1 MDTPVSYDLELPIRM
16 NASKNAPWHDIPP
29 FAMIAPHLGRA
40 SDLIYGALVPPNSA
54 EELAPLLDHFMA
66 RSGKMIRPGLVLLG
80 GACLGPITDEH
91 IRVAAMVE
99 MIHDAT
105 LLHDDV
111 MDDGQARRGAPTINR
126 VWGNES
132 AVLLGD
138 FVLSR
143 VFRMTAD
150 LEPAIAKVVAET
162 AVRVCEGELRQVAQK
177 QNWQLTEDEYISI
190 IADKSAAFFS
200 GCCRLGGLLA
210 HAETP
215 HIEALDRYGLY
226 AGIAF
231 QIVDDLLDISG
242 NEIQTGK
249 TAQSDLNM
257 SKLTLAVI
265 HLLGAV
271 GASERE
277 KVHALLNHPA
287 ESGREL
293 DTMLHHHGSLDYAHE
308 HARRYV
314 HKATEALAS
323 LPAGDARDAL
333 AETAHFMANRAA

>member
-1 MDTPVSYDLELPIRM
+1 MDT
-16 NASKNAPWHDIPP
+16 SKNAPWHDIPS
-29 FAMIAPHLGRA
+29 FAMVASHLGRA
-40 SDLIYGALVPPNSA
+40 SELIYGSLAAPELA
-54 EELAPLLDHFMA
+54 GELAPLLEHFMA
-66 RSGKMIRPGLVLLG
+66 RSGKMIRPGLLLLG
-80 GACLGPITDEH
+80 GASLGPLTDEH

-111 MDDGQARRGAPTINR
+111 MDNGQTRRGVPTINR

-143 VFRMTAD
+143 VFRMTAE
-150 LEPAIAKVVAET
+150 LEPRIGRVVAET

-177 QNWQLTEDEYISI
+177 QNWQLTEAEYISI
-190 IADKSAAFFS
+190 ITDKSAAFFS

-231 QIVDDLLDISG
+231 QIVDDLLDIAG
-242 NEIQTGK
+242 DEAQMGK
-249 TAQSDLNM
+249 TSQSDLNT
-257 SKLTLAVI
+257 SKLTLAAI
-265 HLLGAV
+265 HLLEAV
-271 GASERE
+271 GASEKE
-277 KVHALLNHPA
+277 KVYSLLDNPA
-287 ESGREL
+287 QSKRQFDE
-293 DTMLHHHGSLDYAHE
+293 MLRYHGSLDYAHE
-308 HARRYV
+308 QARGYV
-314 HKATEALAS
+314 LKATEALKA
-323 LPAGDARDAL
+323 LPAGEARDAL
-333 AETAHFMANRAA
+333 VETAHFMANRAA